1 MISLEAKAKYKETE
15 KQYLSTKRGHISKY
29 LNQARLRAKEKD
41 IPCNLDLEYL
51 LSIATD
57 TCPVFGTPFV
67 WGRYKGEKT
76 KFSPS
81 LDRVIP
87 ELGYVKGN
95 AVFISSWANTI
106 KQDAQEKEIYAVA
119 DWLHY
124 KRKEILDA
132 LKKPVTPLSI
142 EHVVLGK
149 PHSPHRFVLGTR
161 TWEDRYGAD
170 YHSGESPWEDLDR
183 CTQKGSRNGV
193 VTGMW
198 EMGTFTLTYNGKSY
212 GLTDGAGVG
221 LEELQRL
228 IYCKLRELGL
238 VVGTQSEVRLSDNR
252 REQPI
257 QRSLDETLQGIKE
270 ASKGL

>member
-1 MISLEAKAKYKETE
+1 MISLEAKAKYKKTKKAYEG
-15 KQYLSTKRGHISKY
+15 TKRGHVMRY
-29 LNQARLRAKEKD
+29 LTKAKARVKEKEIPFD
-41 IPCNLDLEYL
+41 IDLEYL

-57 TCPVFGTPFV
+57 TCPVFGTDFV
-67 WGRYKGEKT
+67 WGRNKGKRNKYT
-76 KFSPS
+76 PS
-81 LDRVIP
+81 LDRIIP

-95 AVFISSWANTI
+95 VAFISMWANMI
-106 KQDAQEKEIYAVA
+106 KQDATEKEIYNVA

-124 KRKEILDA
+124 KRKETLDA
-132 LKKPVTPLSI
+132 LKKPVAPLSI

-149 PHSPHRFVLGTR
+149 SHSSHRFVLGTR

-170 YHSGESPWEDLDR
+170 YHPGESSWEDLDC
-183 CTQKGSRNGV
+183 CTQKGSRDSV

-212 GLTDGAGVG
+212 GLSDGAGVG

-252 REQPI
+252 REQSI
-257 QRSLDETLQGIKE
+257 QRPINETI
-270 ASKGL
+270 

>member
-1 MISLEAKAKYKETE
+1 MTLSNKYTE
-15 KQYLSTKRGHISKY
+15 YHKTYTKTKRGHVNRY
-29 LNQARLRAKEKD
+29 LVRAKKRALEKGISFD
-41 IPCNLDLEYL
+41 LDLDYL
-51 LSIATD
+51 YSIATD
-57 TCPVFGTPFV
+57 ACPVFGVEFS
-67 WGRYKGEKT
+67 WGRQQGARHRYT
-76 KFSPS
+76 PS

-87 ELGYVKGN
+87 ELGYIKGN
-95 AVFISSWANTI
+95 VVFISMWANTI
-106 KQDAQEKEIYAVA
+106 KLDATEKEIYAVG

-124 KRKEILDA
+124 KRKEVLDA
-132 LKKPVTPLSI
+132 LKKPITPVPI

-170 YHSGESPWEDLDR
+170 YHSGESSWQDLD
-183 CTQKGSRNGV
+183 CCSQTGSRDGV

-212 GLTDGAGVG
+212 GLTNGAGVG